1 MGIYTCACNVL
12 VSVRMTRGSMEKC
25 PKCGSSKIRV
35 EQGRLEG
42 ATWGASR
49 LFFDV
54 FICEDC
60 GYTEMYFQDKSYLYL
75 GH

>member
-1 MGIYTCACNVL
+1 MSEAG
-12 VSVRMTRGSMEKC
+12 MTKC
-25 PKCGSSKIRV
+25 PKWGGTDIRI

-42 ATWGASR
+42 EFGGSR

-54 FICEDC
+54 YICDKC
-60 GYTEMYFQDKSYLYL
+60 GYSELYFVERSYVYL

>member
-1 MGIYTCACNVL
+1 MSEAG
-12 VSVRMTRGSMEKC
+12 MTKC
-25 PKCGSSKIRV
+25 PKCGSTNIKT

-42 ATWGASR
+42 EFGGSR

-54 FICEDC
+54 YICDNCRYSELYFIER
-60 GYTEMYFQDKSYLYL
+60 SYVYL

>member
-1 MGIYTCACNVL
+1 
-12 VSVRMTRGSMEKC
+12 MTKC
-25 PKCGSSKIRV
+25 PKCGSTNIKT

-42 ATWGASR
+42 EFGGSR

-54 FICEDC
+54 YICNNCRYSEL
-60 GYTEMYFQDKSYLYL
+60 YFVERSYVYL